1 MPLPENALTTSW
13 GEGFPIDHGGVIER
27 PGLAGPESLTSPE
40 SAKKE
45 TLGLVWRNQRMF
57 PAMTTDLKT
66 CCGHML
72 LPLTLALFGAS
83 AANLWLVWSWL

>member
-1 MPLPENALTTSW
+1 
-13 GEGFPIDHGGVIER
+13 
-27 PGLAGPESLTSPE
+27 
-40 SAKKE
+40 
-45 TLGLVWRNQRMF
+45 MF

>member
-1 MPLPENALTTSW
+1 
-13 GEGFPIDHGGVIER
+13 
-27 PGLAGPESLTSPE
+27 
-40 SAKKE
+40 
-45 TLGLVWRNQRMF
+45 MF

-72 LPLTLALFGAS
+72 LPLTLGLFSAC